1 MMPLHHLRFHFEQ
14 ILNMNIIIYVPGV
27 SFVQVA
33 SLKADGVGSTN
44 NLLDPGCVCGV
55 VVFVLLLA
63 DDEPNGPQ
71 RLRLF
76 GRWLMESQSNDRFN
90 VAHAIS
96 LKFETIMAYDFNLCI
111 REN

>member
-1 MMPLHHLRFHFEQ
+1 M
-14 ILNMNIIIYVPGV
+14 

-55 VVFVLLLA
+55 VAFVLLLA

-76 GRWLMESQSNDRFN
+76 GR
-90 VAHAIS
+90 
-96 LKFETIMAYDFNLCI
+96 
-111 REN
+111 